1 MATIRDVA
9 KKAGVAPMTVSRVLN
24 NSGYVSPETRRR
36 VEAAAAE
43 LNYVPN
49 MLARSFRSKRTDTLA
64 LIITDIT
71 NPFWTTVARGVEDE
85 ANQQGYT
92 VIFCNTDESEKK
104 QDQYLSML
112 VSRRVDGVLLTPA
125 GSSTGPVEMLQQQSV
140 EVVVL
145 DRRIPGA
152 KVDVV
157 RSASTTGARILTT
170 YLIDRGHRRI
180 AILSGPEAVTSAN
193 ERVEGYTQALTEA
206 GLDIDPALILR
217 GAFTIDAGKTMAQ
230 DSLRLDPLPTALF
243 AANNFI
249 AAGALQALRSA
260 DIKVPADIS
269 VVSFDDLSTS
279 FLTEPFLTVMAQ
291 QAYELGKIATQRLL
305 KRIEDPDMEPAEFVL
320 STDLIVRQSVRT
332 IQAEPKHNPA
342 T

>member
-1 MATIRDVA
+1 
-9 KKAGVAPMTVSRVLN
+9 MTVSRVLN
-24 NSGYVSPETRRR
+24 NSGYVSPETRSR

-85 ANQQGYT
+85 ANQHGYT
-92 VIFCNTDESEKK
+92 VIFCNTDESESK
-104 QDQYLSML
+104 QAQYLSML

-125 GSSTGPVEMLQQQSV
+125 GSSITPVEMLQQQDV
-140 EVVVL
+140 EVVVM

-157 RSASTTGARILTT
+157 RSASTTGARILTA
-170 YLIDRGHRRI
+170 YLIDQGHRRI
-180 AILSGPEAVTSAN
+180 AILSGPDAVTSAN
-193 ERVEGYTQALTEA
+193 ERVDGYAQALTEA
-206 GLDIDPALILR
+206 GIDIDPALIFR
-217 GAFTIDAGKTMAQ
+217 DAFTIDAGRSMAQ
-230 DSLRLDPLPTALF
+230 ECLKLDPRPTAIF

-249 AAGALQALRSA
+249 AAGALQEIRAANLR
-260 DIKVPADIS
+260 VPEDVS

-291 QAYELGKIATQRLL
+291 QAYELGKTATQRLL
-305 KRIEDPDMEPAEFVL
+305 KRIEEPELEPAEIVL

-332 IQAEPKHNPA
+332 IDTELETNSAN
-342 T
+342 